1 MNPIGVGLDSLLG
14 LLLIAALM
22 VGARLSKRLKAL
34 RDGQAEFVKSV
45 RELDAAALRAEAG
58 LASLRQATQE
68 AHDQLLDRIE
78 AARTLS
84 ARLDRASGEAEA
96 ACARAEALARMPMAP
111 PQRPALHLVPPCT
124 PARTDLVLDPE
135 PEPAPETRRP
145 RLPDLAAP
153 AALASP
159 AEDDGPLARLMARR
173 NGGRR

>member
-1 MNPIGVGLDSLLG
+1 MNPVGVGLDLVLG

-34 RDGQAEFVKSV
+34 RDGQSEFVKSV
-45 RELDAAALRAEAG
+45 KELDAAAMRAEAG
-58 LASLRQATQE
+58 LSALRHATQE

-84 ARLDRASGEAEA
+84 ARLDRAAGEAEA
-96 ACARAEALARMPMAP
+96 ACARAEALARTPAAP
-111 PQRPALHLVPPCT
+111 PRPALHLVAPSA

-135 PEPAPETRRP
+135 PEVASPLLSPPRRP

-153 AALASP
+153 AVASGG
-159 AEDDGPLARLMARR
+159 DGPLARLMARR
-173 NGGRR
+173 NGARL

>member
-1 MNPIGVGLDSLLG
+1 MNPVGVGLDLVLG

-34 RDGQAEFVKSV
+34 RDGQSEFVKSV
-45 RELDAAALRAEAG
+45 KELDAAAMRAEAG
-58 LASLRQATQE
+58 LAALRHATQE

-84 ARLDRASGEAEA
+84 ARLDRAAGEAEA
-96 ACARAEALARMPMAP
+96 ACVRAEALARTSVEAP
-111 PQRPALHLVPPCT
+111 RPVLHLVSPSA

-135 PEPAPETRRP
+135 PEITPPPPARRP

-153 AALASP
+153 AVASG
-159 AEDDGPLARLMARR
+159 DDGPLARLMARR
-173 NGGRR
+173 NGARL